1 MKESSNALFQM
12 FLSVEVFI
20 YTLLRRTRD
29 IQVHSLL
36 FVSMADFMFIYLCVQ
51 F

>member
-12 FLSVEVFI
+12 LLSVEVLI
-20 YTLLRRTRD
+20 YTLLRSTRD
-29 IQVHSLL
+29 IQVHSLY
-36 FVSMADFMFIYLCVQ
+36 FVSMADFMSIYLCAQ